1 MHYDKLFQAVSI
13 NLSNMCFV
21 FSFKIELILA
31 KKRTIRSTSTSNAQ
45 KYHNPYRTDNVKLHC
60 PSILKHVLLF
70 GNSAPSCCKFCIYC
84 YLLPLN
90 MTACKLLLLQKQNWK
105 CCDKKIVIQ
114 NCKKKVCAKSLSNEM
129 PSMVISTR
137 SFLSLSAMTFT
148 N

>member
-60 PSILKHVLLF
+60 PSILKHLLLF
-70 GNSAPSCCKFCIYC
+70 GNLISSCCKFCIYC

-90 MTACKLLLLQKQNWK
+90 MTACKLLLLQKRIVAIK
-105 CCDKKIVIQ
+105 RSSYKIAR
-114 NCKKKVCAKSLSNEM
+114 KKVCAKSLSNEM
-129 PSMVISTR
+129 PSMIISTR

>member
-60 PSILKHVLLF
+60 PSILRHLLLF
-70 GNSAPSCCKFCIYC
+70 GNSAPSCCKICIYC

-90 MTACKLLLLQKQNWK
+90 MTACKLLLLQKRIVAIK
-105 CCDKKIVIQ
+105 RSSYKIAR
-114 NCKKKVCAKSLSNEM
+114 KKVCAKSLSNEM

>member
-1 MHYDKLFQAVSI
+1 MHYDKLFQAASR
-13 NLSNMCFV
+13 NLSKMCFV

-45 KYHNPYRTDNVKLHC
+45 KYHNPYRTDNVKLHW

-90 MTACKLLLLQKQNWK
+90 MTACKLLLLQKRIVAIK
-105 CCDKKIVIQ
+105 RSSYKIAR
-114 NCKKKVCAKSLSNEM
+114 KKVCAKSLSNEM

>member
-1 MHYDKLFQAVSI
+1 MHYDKLFQAASR
-13 NLSNMCFV
+13 NLSKMCFV

-90 MTACKLLLLQKQNWK
+90 MTACKLLSLQKRIVAIK
-105 CCDKKIVIQ
+105 RSSYKIAR
-114 NCKKKVCAKSLSNEM
+114 KKVCAKSLSNEM